1 LSCQESCES
10 SQESCIRVVRTHPL
24 FVLFYISQAA
34 PEEAKEQVVESKEE
48 VVAAAE
54 VVPQVELHEN
64 QEVTADSETL
74 CFVRVKSRNSPNK
87 GKVGL
92 VKQFTPS
99 KRQIYVQVVG
109 EGEESIIVPH
119 VTAVEVVR
127 VLNLEDFEEQQE
139 EQARVCGKLSGKLFE
154 LSGKL

>member
-1 LSCQESCES
+1 M
-10 SQESCIRVVRTHPL
+10 

-64 QEVTADSETL
+64 QEVTADPETP
-74 CFVRVKSRNSPNK
+74 CFVRVKSKSSPNK
-87 GKVGL
+87 GQVGL
-92 VKQFTPS
+92 VKQFS
-99 KRQIYVQVVG
+99 KSLKQIYVQPVG
-109 EGEESIIVPH
+109 KGEEDNIRTN

-139 EQARVCGKLSGKLFE
+139 EQARVCGKLSGKL
-154 LSGKL
+154 

>member
-1 LSCQESCES
+1 M
-10 SQESCIRVVRTHPL
+10 

-64 QEVTADSETL
+64 QEVTADAETL

>member
-1 LSCQESCES
+1 M
-10 SQESCIRVVRTHPL
+10 

-64 QEVTADSETL
+64 QEVTADPETP
-74 CFVRVKSRNSPNK
+74 CFVRVKSKSSPNK
-87 GKVGL
+87 GQVGL
-92 VKQFTPS
+92 VKQFS
-99 KRQIYVQVVG
+99 KSLKQIYVQPVG
-109 EGEESIIVPH
+109 KGEEDNIRTN

-139 EQARVCGKLSGKLFE
+139 EQARV
-154 LSGKL
+154 

>member
-1 LSCQESCES
+1 M
-10 SQESCIRVVRTHPL
+10 

-64 QEVTADSETL
+64 QEVTADAETL
-74 CFVRVKSRNSPNK
+74 CFVRVKSRRSPKK
-87 GKVGL
+87 GTVGL

-99 KRQIYVQVVG
+99 KKQIFVQAVG
-109 EGEESIIVPH
+109 KGEESVFRTYK
-119 VTAVEVVR
+119 TAVEVVR
-127 VLNLEDFEEQQE
+127 VLNMEEFEEQQE
-139 EQARVCGKLSGKLFE
+139 EQESKGASMPPVAPEARVCGKLSGKL
-154 LSGKL
+154 